1 MPQICSLNGFVMV
14 RKFLMIVMFFG
25 LAASSAGAQIREVP
39 PAVKEVFEKQYPDAQ
54 NVVYKDL
61 LASVQ
66 VYFTEGDE
74 KYIAKYN
81 NKGMWRETEKE
92 WNFGHLSPEVKDG
105 FSKSK
110 YADWEV
116 EETKIIYR
124 HTNKEF
130 YRVKVK
136 KNKIQVKYLLFN
148 GNGRLVEEDFTL

>member
-1 MPQICSLNGFVMV
+1 MK
-14 RKFLMIVMFFG
+14 RKFLVIAMIFG
-25 LAASSAGAQIREVP
+25 LAMGSAQAQIREVP
-39 PAVKEVFEKQYPDAQ
+39 AAVKEVFDKQYPDAQ

-66 VYFTEGDE
+66 VHFTEGDE
-74 KYIAKYN
+74 KFIAKYN

-92 WNFGHLSPEVKDG
+92 WNFGHLSQEVKDG

-116 EETKIIYR
+116 EETKIMYR
-124 HTNKEF
+124 PTNKEF

-136 KNKIQVKYLLFN
+136 KSDLQKKYLLFN
-148 GNGRLVEEDFTL
+148 GEGRLVEEDITL